1 MKKTVIVG
9 GGVAGLA
16 AAIRL
21 TSAGFPVTLF
31 EQASRL
37 GGRTY
42 SFRERNTGDIID
54 NGQHLLLSCYTQ
66 TLEYL
71 RVIGA
76 ENLIATEPELE
87 LSFAHAAWG
96 TSRVRVPRSI
106 HPRAALI
113 SGLAGYSFLSFTDR
127 MKLLKAGHTL
137 YSLGDTEIARYAGKT
152 VEDLLV
158 SLHQSERCKKCFWY
172 PLAVAIMNEYPARAS
187 AEVFL
192 RTMKI
197 AIFGQEGPATIVTP
211 LRGLSDV
218 FIKPAEKY
226 IIGNGGEIVP
236 RKRATGL
243 IVNNNR
249 IGRVRFADGAS
260 FDGDAFILTGQPV
273 HVTSLIE
280 SAGLTLPD
288 RIDYVPIITCTIW
301 FDTKADLPA
310 RTGMIDTEFH
320 WVFRKEEGYLS
331 LVMSGAREHAS
342 TRTEELLDLALRELR
357 SCFPQ
362 LREATVTHYKV
373 IKEKRATV
381 SITPGMQSTR
391 PDIGT
396 SYPNL
401 FLAGDWTQTQLP
413 ATIEGAIISGF
424 RAADRVMNS

>member
-21 TSAGFPVTLF
+21 ASAGYPVMLF

-87 LSFAHAAWG
+87 LSFAHAQWG
-96 TSRVRVPRSI
+96 TSRVRVSRKI

-127 MKLLKAGHTL
+127 MKLLKAGHKL
-137 YSLGDTEIARYAGKT
+137 YSLREADIARYADKT
-152 VEDLLV
+152 VEQMLD
-158 SLHQSERCKKCFWY
+158 SLHQSECCKKCFWY
-172 PLAVAIMNEYPARAS
+172 PLAIAIMNESPARAS

-197 AIFGQEGPATIVTP
+197 AIFAGEGPATIVTP
-211 LRGLSDV
+211 LRGLSEV
-218 FIKPAEKY
+218 FIGPAEKY
-226 IIGNGGEIVP
+226 ITGKGGEIVS

-243 IVNNNR
+243 TVKDGQ
-249 IGRVRFADGAS
+249 IGGVSFTDGS
-260 FDGDAFILTGQPV
+260 SVGGDAFIVTGQPV
-273 HVTSLIE
+273 HVMSLLE
-280 SAGLTLPD
+280 SARLTLPD
-288 RIDYVPIITCTIW
+288 HIAYVPIITCNIW
-301 FDTKADLPA
+301 FNVKADIPA
-310 RTGMIDTEFH
+310 RTGMVDTEFH
-320 WVFRKEEGYLS
+320 WVFRKDEGYLS